1 MPDTRAAG
9 ISTAREPQ
17 LQALQ
22 RTNTSLRLDRTVAR
36 DHRIRFKK
44 GSIITKGIVTVETPL
59 RPITF
64 YIILENILFLYYI
77 QDMDRMGV
85 KLDNLEN
92 VFI

>member
-1 MPDTRAAG
+1 MAG
-9 ISTAREPQ
+9 
-17 LQALQ
+17 
-22 RTNTSLRLDRTVAR
+22 DY
-36 DHRIRFKK
+36 RIRFGK
-44 GSIITKGIVTVETPL
+44 GSIIVKGTVTVETPL